1 MYQFTLRNGG
11 LKEILKQN
19 FHFPYHSIDRTF
31 KLYYGGKQARPDAN
45 YSRSVL
51 NKDSQVI
58 AQVAES
64 NRKDVRNA
72 VEVASKALP
81 GLVYLIYCIFGL

>member
-1 MYQFTLRNGG
+1 M
-11 LKEILKQN
+11 
-19 FHFPYHSIDRTF
+19 
-31 KLYYGGKQARPDAN
+31 
-45 YSRSVL
+45 
-51 NKDSQVI
+51 I

-81 GLVYLIYCIFGL
+81 GLVYSEVILGQNCVRLSDAALDDLFFSKTCFIKSSVNML